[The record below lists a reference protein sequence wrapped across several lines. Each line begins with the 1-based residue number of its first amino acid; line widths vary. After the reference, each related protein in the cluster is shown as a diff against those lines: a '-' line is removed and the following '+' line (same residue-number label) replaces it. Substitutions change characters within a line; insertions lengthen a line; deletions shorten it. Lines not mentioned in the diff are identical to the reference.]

1 MPRAIAELER
11 ALPEVALYPMPVVP
25 AERIARPAA
34 PLRLIAEE
42 YIKFLATTAGL
53 TAVLSARE
61 PTLGRGGH
69 AG

>member
-1 MPRAIAELER
+1 
-11 ALPEVALYPMPVVP
+11 VP

-42 YIKFLATTAGL
+42 YIKFLATAAGL
-53 TAVLSARE
+53 TAVLPARE
-61 PTLGRGGH
+61 PILGHGGR